1 MNSYGLNTLT
11 FGVPTLTGY
20 VVQSY
25 NLGSKCALVVPVAN
39 ESGVIVQRRYDD
51 VTTEV
56 SVEAVIAGATLPTPG
71 GTFTYNGIIYE
82 VQGVDVKGQNKE
94 DTTCTVK
101 GIVSQGITLG

>member
-51 VTTEV
+51 VTTEI
-56 SVEAVIAGATLPTPG
+56 SVEAVFAGATVPTPG
-71 GTFTYNGIIYE
+71 QTFVYNTIEYE
-82 VQGVDVKGQNKE
+82 VQTVDTKGSNKE
-94 DTTCTVK
+94 DTTVTIK
-101 GIVSQGITLG
+101 GIVSQGVTLG